1 MRFIEIVTVA
11 SISLLLVL
19 ATFLVVKA
27 SPKQGSFRW
36 IGIFLLLL
44 AFNFGDGLLF
54 LSGFYLDYPR
64 LAGWEEGVA
73 LLYGPLVLFFA
84 LSATE
89 QPSRWWTRK
98 WIHLLPFMIGE
109 TILVG
114 VYQSLSSE
122 QMRLVI
128 SQAASM
134 DPPVQVFVIQLA
146 VLIHFLAYT
155 LFARRLLLRH
165 EEKLKQNYSTRVVSW
180 AKSICHSLIGL
191 FAASVAA
198 SVLLQAGYPDL
209 YLAAVL
215 VIVASTG
222 LFVFYALIQAL
233 GQPPLLTATQ
243 KTSEYSLSADDVERL
258 SAKIR
263 DYFENEQGFATPDL
277 TIADVAEQLAEP
289 VRDVSHVVNHHLARN
304 FYDLVNTYRI
314 RAAEEILAG
323 DPAAA
328 TITDVMYRVGFNTK
342 SSFNTQFKLKTG
354 LTPSEYRRKAR
365 QTG

>member
-1 MRFIEIVTVA
+1 MRIIEIVTIA

-27 SPKQGSFRW
+27 GPKQDSFRW

-44 AFNFGDGLLF
+44 ALNFGDGLLF

-64 LAGWEEGVA
+64 LAGWEEGA
-73 LLYGPLVLFFA
+73 PLLYGPLVLFFA
-84 LSATE
+84 LSATGQ
-89 QPSRWWTRK
+89 QPRWWTRK
-98 WIHLLPFMIGE
+98 WIHLLPFIVAE
-109 TILVG
+109 IVLVG
-114 VYQSLSSE
+114 VYQSLSNE
-122 QMRLVI
+122 QMRLVV

-134 DPPVQVFVIQLA
+134 NPPVQVFIIQLA

-165 EEKLKQNYSTRVVSW
+165 EERLKQDYSTRMVSW
-180 AKSICHSLIGL
+180 GKSICHSLIGL

-209 YLAAVL
+209 YLLAVL

-222 LFVFYALIQAL
+222 LFVFFVLIQAL
-233 GQPPLLTATQ
+233 DQPPLLAAAQ
-243 KTSEYSLSADDVERL
+243 KTTEYSLPADEVEQL

-263 DYFENEQGFATPDL
+263 GYFEDQQGFANPDL

-289 VRDVSHVVNHHLARN
+289 VRDVSHVVNHYLARN

-314 RAAEEILAG
+314 RAAEEILAAE
-323 DPAAA
+323 PAS

-342 SSFNTQFKLKTG
+342 SSFNTQFKLKAG
-354 LTPSEYRRKAR
+354 LTPSEYRRKSR
-365 QTG
+365 QNG